1 MSPLE
6 FSIAVEAWRL
16 DRDEAWKRTKALAW
30 HIANLAGAAFG
41 GKLPKFEAF
50 TGITVHHGRQTPQQM
65 ASVLRG
71 IKGGKA
77 A

>member
-1 MSPLE
+1 MSPME

-16 DRDEAWKRTKALAW
+16 DQEAIDQRLRALAW
-30 HIANLAGAAFG
+30 HTANLAGAAFA

-50 TGITVHHGRQTPQQM
+50 TGIRIHHGRQTPQQM